1 MSLRFNTLKEWQ
13 FYIDKILSV
22 NGELLLGN
30 NTDISGKLT
39 VTEDVSINGN
49 LDVDILNASEIITTI
64 LRASNIDMS
73 LQTLV
78 DISNAHYNLINTNKI
93 ALAASDLS
101 IAHIIDT
108 SDSHYNLINQ
118 NTILLS
124 ALEGIAEQSKALIID
139 ENKDITGIR
148 NITTTGTITGTHI
161 GDISLIDFNVS
172 VASKTSNHPYNGLGS
187 GSGYIL
193 NN

>member
-93 ALAASDLS
+93 SLAAS
-101 IAHIIDT
+101 
-108 SDSHYNLINQ
+108 
-118 NTILLS
+118 
-124 ALEGIAEQSKALIID
+124 
-139 ENKDITGIR
+139 
-148 NITTTGTITGTHI
+148 
-161 GDISLIDFNVS
+161 
-172 VASKTSNHPYNGLGS
+172 
-187 GSGYIL
+187 
-193 NN
+193 